1 MRMCVSAVR
10 ARRYSR
16 GCDAAVPTG
25 RKGLAARCGAL
36 VGRAGGLMAACSVP
50 WGRGAPLGKLLAS
63 CQVRLFLT
71 AGIALMQ
78 LWVMLS
84 VFGTFPT

>member
-1 MRMCVSAVR
+1 
-10 ARRYSR
+10 
-16 GCDAAVPTG
+16 
-25 RKGLAARCGAL
+25 
-36 VGRAGGLMAACSVP
+36 MAACSVP

>member
-1 MRMCVSAVR
+1 
-10 ARRYSR
+10 
-16 GCDAAVPTG
+16 
-25 RKGLAARCGAL
+25 
-36 VGRAGGLMAACSVP
+36 MAACSVP

-63 CQVRLFLT
+63 CQAWLFLI

-84 VFGTFPT
+84 VFGPFPT